1 MVESG
6 RCNLTRVAILGLGL
20 MGSEMARNLL
30 SKGNDVHGFNRTRG
44 KTKSLIE
51 KGLVAHSTP
60 REAVE
65 NADVVITMLSDQ
77 DAVSEVALGSNGFL
91 DGMRPGSVWI
101 DMSTILPERSIEHA
115 KECDARGVERLDAPV
130 AGGPERAFKGKLVIM
145 VGGRREVFEK
155 HAAFLGN
162 LGEQVVYVGPFG
174 SGHSMK
180 LAFNLY
186 LAVLATG
193 FSEALT
199 LAQKLGL
206 SGQSFVDFV
215 NKTHHKNSYTENKGP
230 LVVKKDFTPTFTLEM
245 MRKDLALVEEEKL
258 IKRISLPVTS
268 SVLALFTAAM
278 NEGFSKLDYSAIA
291 VMLERMNGIGG

>member
-1 MVESG
+1 MKSS

-20 MGSEMARNLL
+20 MGSGVARNLL
-30 SKGNDVHGFNRTRG
+30 SKGNEVHGFNRTQE
-44 KTKSLIE
+44 KVKPLIE
-51 KGLVAHSTP
+51 NGLVAHSFP

-65 NADVVITMLSDQ
+65 NADVVITLLSDQ
-77 DAVSEVALGSNGFL
+77 DAVSEVALGSDGFL
-91 DGMRPGSVWI
+91 DAMRSGSVWI
-101 DMSTILPERSIEHA
+101 DMSTILPEKSIEHA
-115 KECDARGVERLDAPV
+115 KECDAKGVERLDAPV
-130 AGGPERAFKGKLVIM
+130 AGGPERALKGKLVIM
-145 VGGRREVFEK
+145 VGGRREVFDK
-155 HAAFLGN
+155 HAPFLGN
-162 LGEQVVYVGPFG
+162 LGEQVVYVGPSG
-174 SGHSMK
+174 AGHSMK

-206 SGQSFVDFV
+206 SAESFVDFV

-230 LVVKKDFTPTFTLEM
+230 MVVKKDFTPTFTLEM

-258 IKRISLPVTS
+258 IRRISLPVTS

-278 NEGFSKLDYSAIA
+278 NEGFSKLDYSSIA
-291 VMLERMNGIGG
+291 VMLERMNGIEE

>member
-1 MVESG
+1 M
-6 RCNLTRVAILGLGL
+6 TRVAVLGLGL
-20 MGSEMARNLL
+20 MGSELARNLM
-30 SKGNDVHGFNRTRG
+30 SKDNEVHGFNRTRE
-44 KTKSLIE
+44 KAKRLVE
-51 KGLVAHSTP
+51 KGLVVHTTP

-65 NADVVITMLSDQ
+65 NADVVITMVSDE
-77 DAVSEVALGSNGFL
+77 DAVSELALGNNGFL
-91 DGMRPGSVWI
+91 DGMKPGSVWI
-101 DMSTILPERSIEHA
+101 DMSTILPEKSIEHA
-115 KECDARGVERLDAPV
+115 KICEEKGVERLDAPV
-130 AGGPERAFKGKLVIM
+130 VGGPERAFKGELMIA
-145 VGGRREVFEK
+145 VGGKREVFEK

-162 LGEQVVYVGPFG
+162 LGKQVVYVGPFG

-215 NKTHHKNSYTENKGP
+215 NKTHHRNSYTENKGP
-230 LVVKKDFTPTFTLEM
+230 MVVKKDFTPTFTLEM
-245 MRKDLALVEEEKL
+245 MRKDLALVQEEEL

-291 VMLERMNGIGG
+291 VKLERMNGISG

>member
-1 MVESG
+1 M
-6 RCNLTRVAILGLGL
+6 TRVAILGLGL
-20 MGSEMARNLL
+20 MGSEIARNLL
-30 SKGNDVHGFNRTRG
+30 SKGYDVHGFNRTRDRA
-44 KTKSLIE
+44 KPLVD

-77 DAVSEVALGSNGFL
+77 DAVNEVAFGSSGFL
-91 DGMRPGSVWI
+91 DCMRPGSIWI
-101 DMSTILPERSIEHA
+101 DMSTILPEKSIEHA
-115 KECDARGVERLDAPV
+115 DACDAKGVERLDAPV
-130 AGGPERAFKGKLVIM
+130 VGGPERASKGELLVI

-155 HAAFLGN
+155 HLSFLGT
-162 LGEQVVYVGPFG
+162 LGKQVIYVGPFG

-199 LAQKLGL
+199 LAQKLGI
-206 SGQSFVDFV
+206 SGKDFVGLV

-230 LVVKKDFTPTFTLEM
+230 MVVKKDFTPTFTLEM

-258 IKRISLPVTS
+258 IKRVSLPVTA

-278 NEGFSKLDYSAIA
+278 NEGFSKLDYSSIA
-291 VMLERMNGIGG
+291 LMLEKMNGIGG

>member
-1 MVESG
+1 
-6 RCNLTRVAILGLGL
+6 
-20 MGSEMARNLL
+20 
-30 SKGNDVHGFNRTRG
+30 
-44 KTKSLIE
+44 
-51 KGLVAHSTP
+51 
-60 REAVE
+60 
-65 NADVVITMLSDQ
+65 
-77 DAVSEVALGSNGFL
+77 
-91 DGMRPGSVWI
+91 
-101 DMSTILPERSIEHA
+101 
-115 KECDARGVERLDAPV
+115 
-130 AGGPERAFKGKLVIM
+130 
-145 VGGRREVFEK
+145 
-155 HAAFLGN
+155 
-162 LGEQVVYVGPFG
+162 
-174 SGHSMK
+174 MK

-291 VMLERMNGIGG
+291 VMLERMNGIGE